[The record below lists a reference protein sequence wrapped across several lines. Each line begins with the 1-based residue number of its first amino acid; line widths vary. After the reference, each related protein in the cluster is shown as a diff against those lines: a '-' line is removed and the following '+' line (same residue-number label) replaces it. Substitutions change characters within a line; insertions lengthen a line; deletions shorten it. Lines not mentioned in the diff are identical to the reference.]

1 MTNNILGAKNLA
13 LLKPSTGANKGV
25 NFSCTDGMTI
35 SVNGRSTGTSNSIYS
50 FNLVNTIEGDLIIS
64 LTPSSQ
70 KISLTYYNGA
80 NWNNVPSNGQING
93 SISLIGFEIAPNQ
106 TIDETVKL
114 MIRPVGTDS
123 TYVPYAKTNVE
134 LTNRVQDKVLG
145 LWQYTDNNPYNVWT
159 EHTATFSGFTTIKS
173 VVISMLNS
181 TVMSDGIQHE
191 VELITWSNNSVTYAV
206 KGGWSGGMAGVTVS
220 FIICGE

>member
-1 MTNNILGAKNLA
+1 MK
-13 LLKPSTGANKGV
+13 
-25 NFSCTDGMTI
+25 
-35 SVNGRSTGTSNSIYS
+35 
-50 FNLVNTIEGDLIIS
+50 II
-64 LTPSSQ
+64 
-70 KISLTYYNGA
+70 LTYYNGA

-134 LTNRVQDKVLG
+134 LTNRVQDKVFG

-173 VVISMLNS
+173 VAISVLNS
-181 TVMSDGIQHE
+181 TVMSDGIRHE